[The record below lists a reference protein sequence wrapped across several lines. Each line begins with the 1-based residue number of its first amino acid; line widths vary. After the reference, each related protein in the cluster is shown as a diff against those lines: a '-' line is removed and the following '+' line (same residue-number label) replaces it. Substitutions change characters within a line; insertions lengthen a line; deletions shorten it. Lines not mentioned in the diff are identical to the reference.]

1 MTALKNI
8 YQNGHFS
15 IPLRQKCPFS
25 AQTINTVIGFVFF
38 MIYFLKRA

>member
-15 IPLRQKCPFS
+15 IHPSQECPFS
-25 AQTINTVIGFVFF
+25 AQTINTVIWFVFF

>member
-8 YQNGHFS
+8 YQNGHFYF
-15 IPLRQKCPFS
+15 PLLLECPFS
-25 AQTINTVIGFVFF
+25 AQTINTVIRFVFL

>member
-15 IPLRQKCPFS
+15 IHSSQECPFS
-25 AQTINTVIGFVFF
+25 A
-38 MIYFLKRA
+38 

>member
-15 IPLRQKCPFS
+15 ISPRQKCPFS
-25 AQTINTVIGFVFF
+25 AQTINTVIWFVFF